1 MLPAAIIPR
10 GQLRS
15 AQPPVQWQCGAGKR
29 PSNMRLKLPALLLK
43 ELLCCLTFET
53 FAAA

>member
-1 MLPAAIIPR
+1 
-10 GQLRS
+10 
-15 AQPPVQWQCGAGKR
+15 
-29 PSNMRLKLPALLLK
+29 MRLKLTALLLK